1 MTFALVDVILILILF
16 SFIAAGFV
24 FGLIR
29 SIGSLVGLVVG
40 TWAAG
45 HYFMPV
51 TDWLTPIFMGNALTA
66 KFVAFFAIFTIINRL
81 VVLIFHFIDK
91 GFSIMA
97 IIPFMKS
104 INRLGGV
111 ILGAIEGVLTVGVA
125 LYVISKFVPD
135 SGFVAKTLN
144 DSQIAHYL
152 VMLSK
157 LLTTLL
163 PDAFDKIK
171 NVL

>member
-1 MTFALVDVILILILF
+1 
-16 SFIAAGFV
+16 
-24 FGLIR
+24 
-29 SIGSLVGLVVG
+29 
-40 TWAAG
+40 
-45 HYFMPV
+45 
-51 TDWLTPIFMGNALTA
+51 MGNALAA

-81 VVLIFHFIDK
+81 VVLIFHLLDK
-91 GFSIMA
+91 AFSLLS

-111 ILGAIEGVLTVGVA
+111 ILGAVEGVLTVGIA
-125 LYVISKFVPD
+125 LYVISKFVPN
-135 SGFVAKTLN
+135 SSFVVKTLN

-171 NVL
+171 SVL